1 MLVDVNIEEKDLNNG
16 VEEVKEDQY
25 QILQRALQDRM
36 IELTSVLRVYNLKT
50 EDDEIEVFK
59 VNQF

>member
-1 MLVDVNIEEKDLNNG
+1 VLVDVNIEEKDLNNG

-59 VNQF
+59 VT

>member
-59 VNQF
+59 VT

>member
-50 EDDEIEVFK
+50 EDDEI
-59 VNQF
+59 